1 MGDARFEDAKMT
13 KTRFDHIDLSDS
25 TFSQMR
31 LARSKF
37 NNVDLSDIRVENVTL
52 ANATIQNAN
61 LAGLSIS
68 DCDISGLAHRRLFG
82 HRPDRRLA
90 KESLMPKLTI
100 DGIAVEVPP
109 GSTVLQAAEAAGI
122 EIPRFC
128 YHDRLS
134 IAGNC
139 RMCLV
144 EIEKTPPKP
153 ISSCTYPAAE
163 GMIVHTDT
171 PMVRNGRRGVMEFLL
186 INHPLDCPICDQG
199 GECDLQDQA
208 MGYGMDHSRYA
219 ENKRAVNDKELGP
232 LVKTVMTR
240 CIHCTRCIRFISEVA
255 GVPDLGA
262 TGRGEHME
270 VGTYVERA
278 LTSELS
284 ANIIDLC
291 PVGALTSKPYAFAAR
306 SWELSK
312 TDSVDVL
319 DAVGANIRVDTR
331 GPEVLRVL
339 PRLNEDVNEEWLG
352 DKSRFALDGLKR
364 KRLDKPW
371 VRRDGK
377 LQAATWQQA
386 FDAIAAKLHGQAG
399 DRIGAI
405 AGDLCDAESM
415 LALKDLMTALG
426 SANLDCRQDGAQ
438 LTNARRD
445 YYTFNTQIAGIE
457 DADAILI
464 IGSNPRREA
473 PVLNARIRKAWSHGG
488 AKIGLIGTET
498 DLTYPLTHIGSGPDS
513 LADGEKFIAGSKRPM
528 VIVGQAALTR
538 PDGAAI
544 LAAAW
549 AIASRA
555 GALTPEWHGFNVLHT
570 AAARAGALD
579 LGFVPGPN
587 GKSVDAMM
595 DIDVLWLLG
604 ADEFDSKNVGAET
617 FVIYL
622 GHHGDAGASRAD
634 VILPG
639 AAYTEKSGTYVNT
652 EGRVQR
658 GFMATHPPGDAR
670 EDWKII
676 RALSARTGHTLPYD
690 TIESLRARLE
700 QVNPV
705 FANVGF
711 LPRFGCTDATAP
723 GGDPAAVTNAPF
735 VPVIAH
741 YHQTDPISRASPT
754 MAACIAALRPTP
766 AMAAE

>member
-1 MGDARFEDAKMT
+1 
-13 KTRFDHIDLSDS
+13 
-25 TFSQMR
+25 
-31 LARSKF
+31 
-37 NNVDLSDIRVENVTL
+37 
-52 ANATIQNAN
+52 
-61 LAGLSIS
+61 
-68 DCDISGLAHRRLFG
+68 
-82 HRPDRRLA
+82 
-90 KESLMPKLTI
+90 MPKLTI
-100 DGIAVEVPP
+100 DGRAVEVPA
-109 GSTVLQAAEAAGI
+109 GSTVLQAAEAAGV

-208 MGYGMDHSRYA
+208 MGYGMDHSRYE
-219 ENKRAVNDKELGP
+219 ENKRAVKDKDLGP

-262 TGRGEHME
+262 TARGEHME
-270 VGTYVERA
+270 VGTYVEKA
-278 LTSELS
+278 LSSELS

-306 SWELSK
+306 SWELTK
-312 TDSVDVL
+312 TDSIDVF
-319 DAVGANIRVDTR
+319 DAVGTNIRVDTR

-339 PRLNEDVNEEWLG
+339 PRLNEDVNEEWLA
-352 DKSRFALDGLKR
+352 DKSRFAIDGLKR
-364 KRLDKPW
+364 RRLDRPW

-377 LQAATWQQA
+377 LTAATWPEA
-386 FDAIAAKLHGQAG
+386 FAAITEKLHGTPG
-399 DRIGAI
+399 EKIGAI

-426 SANLDCRQDGAQ
+426 SPNIDCRQDGAR

-445 YYTFNTQIAGIE
+445 YYTFNTHIAGIE

-473 PVLNARIRKAWSHGG
+473 PVLNARIRKAHVQTG
-488 AKIGLIGTET
+488 AKIGLIGAET
-498 DLTYPLTHIGSGPDS
+498 DLTYPLTHIGTGPS
-513 LADGEKFIAGSKRPM
+513 AFADGEAFLAGAKHPM
-528 VIVGQAALTR
+528 VIVGQGALART
-538 PDGAAI
+538 DGDAI

-549 AIASRA
+549 GIASRA
-555 GALTPEWHGFNVLHT
+555 GALTAEWHGFNVLHT
-570 AAARAGALD
+570 AAARVGALD
-579 LGFVPGPN
+579 IGFLPGPN
-587 GKSVDAMM
+587 GKNTESMM
-595 DIDVLWLLG
+595 GVDVLFLLG
-604 ADEFDSKNVGAET
+604 ADEFDSGDIAPGT

-622 GHHGDAGASRAD
+622 GHHGDAGAARAD

-639 AAYTEKSGTYVNT
+639 AAYTEKAGTYVNT

-658 GFMATHPPGDAR
+658 GFMATHPPGEAR
-670 EDWKII
+670 EDWRII
-676 RALSARTGHTLPYD
+676 RALSTQVGHTLPYD
-690 TIESLRARLE
+690 TIEALRARLE
-700 QVNPV
+700 LANPV
-705 FANVGF
+705 FANIGF
-711 LPRFGCTDATAP
+711 LPRFGCTDLTGP
-723 GGDPAAVTNAPF
+723 RGDPGAVSDAPF
-735 VPVIAH
+735 VPVIRH
-741 YHQTDPISRASPT
+741 YHQTDTISRASPT
-754 MAACIAALRPTP
+754 MAACVAALEPTS